1 MKTNDLFM
9 MAAAA
14 LGVFMIA
21 RMISGQGGTA
31 GSVIGANFN
40 PQTLA
45 SDAGFG
51 NLTATWQG
59 WRYYDSGYGKD
70 PAGNIYY
77 QGTRVA

>member
-14 LGVFMIA
+14 LGVFLIA
-21 RMISGQGGTA
+21 RTISGGGSA
-31 GSVIGANFN
+31 PVIGANFN
-40 PQTLA
+40 PTATA

-51 NLTATWQG
+51 NLIATWQG

-70 PAGNIYY
+70 AAGNIYY
-77 QGTRVA
+77 QGRRVS